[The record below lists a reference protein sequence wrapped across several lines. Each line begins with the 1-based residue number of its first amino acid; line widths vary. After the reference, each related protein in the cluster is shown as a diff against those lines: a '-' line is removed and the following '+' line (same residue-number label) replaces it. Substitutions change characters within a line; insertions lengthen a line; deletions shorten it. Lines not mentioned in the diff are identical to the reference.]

1 MITERRWK
9 QICYTILAV
18 LLTPAVLL
26 LAWRWLDVNST
37 LATWLSPVSV
47 VILLVYIWRPRP
59 RRQQR

>member
-9 QICYTILAV
+9 KICYTILAV

-37 LATWLSPVSV
+37 LATWLSAVSV